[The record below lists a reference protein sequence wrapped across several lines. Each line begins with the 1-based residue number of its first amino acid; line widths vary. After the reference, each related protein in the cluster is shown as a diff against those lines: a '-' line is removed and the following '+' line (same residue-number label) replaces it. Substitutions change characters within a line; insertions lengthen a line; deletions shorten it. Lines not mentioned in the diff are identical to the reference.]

1 MRILVLDGH
10 PDPDRSRF
18 VHALADAY
26 ADAAAEAG
34 HQVVRLDVATL
45 GIPPLRSAGAWEDE
59 AADAVQAAQQ
69 AIAGAEHVVLLYPL
83 WLGDIPAALKAFFE
97 QVMRPG
103 FAFPR
108 GAEGLTTGLLKGRSA
123 HVVVTMGMPAFVYR
137 WFFMAHSL
145 RSLDRNILR
154 FVGIGPVRWTLIG
167 DVAGIPAETREAWLS
182 RLRRLGAE
190 AR

>member
-10 PDPDRSRF
+10 PDPDRARF

-26 ADAAAEAG
+26 ADSAAEAG
-34 HQVVRLDVATL
+34 HQVARLDVATL
-45 GIPPLRSAGAWEDE
+45 GIPPLRSAVAWEEE
-59 AADAVQAAQQ
+59 AGDAVQAAQQ
-69 AIAGAEHVVLLYPL
+69 TIAAAEHVVLLYPL

-108 GAEGLTTGLLKGRSA
+108 GAEGLDTGLLKGRSA

-154 FVGIGPVRWTLIG
+154 FVGIGPVRWTMIG
-167 DVAGIPAETREAWLS
+167 NVAGIPAEAREAWLG
-182 RLRRLGAE
+182 RMRRLGAE